1 MTTDRDQ
8 ALRHLQGRVEREPF
22 FLGHALATY
31 RRSNSVSEQQ
41 LADFL
46 VCSIGSISRLMLCRL
61 PRDDSKNFKEDV
73 RRVAAFAECS
83 PDRLAALIREVA
95 AIASLEEPLDAS
107 EGVLLAA
114 RDRRPG
120 DSTDGEPKD

>member
-22 FLGHALATY
+22 FLGHALAAY
-31 RRSNSVSEQQ
+31 RRSYSFSDQQ
-41 LADFL
+41 LAEFL
-46 VCSIGSISRLMLCRL
+46 VCSVGSISRLMLCRL
-61 PRDDSKNFKEDV
+61 PRDDSKSFREDV
-73 RRVAAFAECS
+73 LRVAAFAECS

-95 AIASLEEPLDAS
+95 AIESLEKSLDAS
-107 EGVLLAA
+107 NGMLLAA
-114 RDRRPG
+114 RDRRAD